1 MNKFVKSY
9 YKIQYIYWLIKI
21 LNKFCN
27 IPEQK
32 YFAPLGIL
40 YLFIKSLVIP
50 FVDIA
55 STFFDSLF
63 NSFCTSTCFV
73 LFEVT
78 FLLKLFSLSSKFVLF
93 TKLPISLLLAK
104 FAHANLAA
112 KFSDVN
118 LLNYWVIIYLVWS

>member
-9 YKIQYIYWLIKI
+9 CKIQYIYWLIKI
-21 LNKFCN
+21 LNKFYN
-27 IPEQK
+27 IPEEK

-40 YLFIKSLVIP
+40 YLFTKSLVIP

-55 STFFDSLF
+55 STFFDSSF
-63 NSFCTSTCFV
+63 NSFSTSTCFV
-73 LFEVT
+73 SFEVT
-78 FLLKLFSLSSKFVLF
+78 FLLKLFSLSSRFALF

-104 FAHANLAA
+104 FARANLAA

-118 LLNYWVIIYLVWS
+118 LLNY